1 MSIIERIKRLAMIN
15 ATTAKEEQK
24 TAKTEYDYFYE
35 KGKAE
40 ALENLLDYIEHL
52 ESLA

>member
-24 TAKTEYDYFYE
+24 TAKTEYDYFFE

-40 ALENLLDYIEHL
+40 ALEDLLDYITRL
-52 ESLA
+52 ESLT